1 MERRPR
7 GRPRSFD
14 TGTALKAA
22 AERFRTHG
30 FAGTSLD
37 ELAEATGLNR
47 PSLYAAFGDKRALYL
62 AALTDLHAG
71 LTRAFDAVAAADLPL
86 DELLPA
92 IFTRTINGYLKGE
105 KGAAGC
111 LAIST
116 AATEAV
122 GDPAVREALAAIL
135 KLEDERIA
143 ALLERAGS
151 PMPEAHGRIVTS
163 VLHSLSVRARAG
175 ASREAL
181 DQVAND
187 CIALIL
193 PGTAKDRV

>member
-1 MERRPR
+1 LSQRPR

-37 ELAEATGLNR
+37 ELAAATGLNR

-62 AALTDLHAG
+62 AALADLHAA
-71 LTRAFDAVAAADLPL
+71 LTRAFDAIAAADLPL
-86 DELLPA
+86 PELLER
-92 IFTRTINGYLKGE
+92 IFDRTITGYLKGE

-122 GDPAVREALAAIL
+122 ADPAVRQALSDIL
-135 KLEDERIA
+135 TLEDERLA
-143 ALLERAGS
+143 LLLERAGS
-151 PMPEAHGRIVTS
+151 PDPAAHGRIVTS

-175 ASREAL
+175 APREAL
-181 DQVAND
+181 DQLAND
-187 CIALIL
+187 CIALVL
-193 PGTAKDRV
+193 ASAGR